1 MRIDRSRWSEQEL
14 MVFEEYDYKCVLCAF
29 QYADTLHHEPPRS
42 LNPRWIDEPWTQFPL
57 CNAHHDAVTVMPRD
71 EAMEL
76 ILSHVDI
83 FFTGAIERVKEK
95 SLATNTES

>member
-1 MRIDRSRWSEQEL
+1 MRIDKSKWSKEEL
-14 MVFEEYDYKCVLCAF
+14 IVFEVYDYKCVLCGGF

-57 CNAHHDAVTVMPRD
+57 CAAHHDAVTVMPRD

-76 ILSHVDI
+76 ILHHVDLYAPH
-83 FFTGAIERVKEK
+83 AIKEVKERI
-95 SLATNTES
+95 SVTNSQ